1 MNLTRKKIQPTKS
14 PPSEGDVKKWLSGLA
29 ASTDETLLPEYS
41 SDKSRGWTPDNPN
54 LSQGP
59 APFAI
64 SKNKVG
70 QFELILFGTAAN
82 FRRISYATAGSE

>member
-41 SDKSRGWTPDNPN
+41 SDKSRAGLQTIQIFHKDLLLLQSVKTRWGN
-54 LSQGP
+54 L
-59 APFAI
+59 
-64 SKNKVG
+64 N
-70 QFELILFGTAAN
+70 
-82 FRRISYATAGSE
+82 